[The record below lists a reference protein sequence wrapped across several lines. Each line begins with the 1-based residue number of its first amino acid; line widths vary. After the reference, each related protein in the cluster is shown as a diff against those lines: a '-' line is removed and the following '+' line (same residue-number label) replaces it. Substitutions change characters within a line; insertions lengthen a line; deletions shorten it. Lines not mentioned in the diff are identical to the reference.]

1 MGFELVTYILV
12 VYAAVTHC
20 AKLLHVSNNF
30 GKDYA

>member
-12 VYAAVTHC
+12 AYAVTHC

>member
-1 MGFELVTYILV
+1 MGFELVTYIV
-12 VYAAVTHC
+12 AYAVTHC